1 MGRAHVTWPA
11 LRRETPESVSLASV
25 RWLSLL
31 FLFCAPP
38 LQTAP
43 LLLDP
48 CPLLPSFL
56 RCAVPPPAPCLLC
69 FFPSLCLS
77 SRLCLSSFLPLSV
90 CVSVSF
96 SVCLSVSSPLPPRP
110 SWPSCARLSPP
121 RPMPCPGPAG
131 AAHGQGALLASSLVT
146 PCFCPHCHRAHLC
159 WVSWSSFSSVTS
171 LRPVDPRL
179 PASVAWGPSLPS
191 EAQHRGRQGRW
202 AQNASPP
209 CSPAP

>member
-96 SVCLSVSSPLPPRP
+96 SVCLSLPHSRLGPLGPAVPACPLLAPCPARRRQGQLTARGLSWPLRSSP
-110 SWPSCARLSPP
+110 
-121 RPMPCPGPAG
+121 
-131 AAHGQGALLASSLVT
+131 
-146 PCFCPHCHRAHLC
+146 
-159 WVSWSSFSSVTS
+159 
-171 LRPVDPRL
+171 
-179 PASVAWGPSLPS
+179 PASVPTAIGHISAGFLGPASLV
-191 EAQHRGRQGRW
+191 
-202 AQNASPP
+202 
-209 CSPAP
+209 